1 MKKFFLIVVAIALP
15 FSLTACG
22 DSVDKL
28 VDETVALSRKCFLTK
43 EYDQAQCKQKSEE
56 LEQRVNKLSKEED
69 AEYKDKVTK
78 KIKEDWDKFTAEQK
92 AKKKK

>member
-1 MKKFFLIVVAIALP
+1 MKKFFLLAVAVVLP
-15 FSLTACG
+15 FSLAACG

-28 VDETVALSRKCFLTK
+28 VDESVALSRKCFLTK
-43 EYDQAQCKQKSEE
+43 EYDKDQCKQMSDE

-69 AEYKDKVTK
+69 AEYKDKLTK
-78 KIKEDWDKFTAEQK
+78 KIKEDWDKFAEEQK